1 MALYVKN
8 ILGSLMEGV
17 HIIFLTYKAIP
28 SYTLRL
34 KVNVLTFF
42 YLTYLPIRRD
52 ENENFY
58 AYNFIYACSRDGFR
72 C

>member
-34 KVNVLTFF
+34 KVNALSFY
-42 YLTYLPIRRD
+42 YLT
-52 ENENFY
+52 
-58 AYNFIYACSRDGFR
+58 
-72 C
+72 